1 MADQIDPI
9 DVVTAFGQ
17 AWADHD
23 LEKALAMCA
32 TDCIFDDTDPAPD
45 GTLHRGIPAIRASW
59 RPIFENQNAHFE
71 VEETFTSGERVVQRW
86 VYNWGD
92 GHVRGVDLFQVRDG
106 KVTEKRSYVKG

>member
-1 MADQIDPI
+1 
-9 DVVTAFGQ
+9 
-17 AWADHD
+17 
-23 LEKALAMCA
+23 
-32 TDCIFDDTDPAPD
+32 
-45 GTLHRGIPAIRASW
+45 
-59 RPIFENQNAHFE
+59 